1 MASRVRPALVA
12 GMLGP
17 VPALP
22 PAMTLPLLFEPLTL
36 RGLTIPNRI
45 WLAPMCQYSSTDG
58 MPDAWHLV
66 HLGARAQGGF
76 GLLLTEAVAV
86 APEGRITPQDAGIWS
101 DAHAEAW
108 RPVVDFVHAQGAVI
122 GTQLAHA
129 GRKASTFRPWDARRG
144 TVPVADG
151 GWETLGPSADAFP
164 GYAEPR
170 AMTSAEIAAVP
181 GLFAD
186 AARRSLDAG
195 FDVVEVHAAHGY
207 LLHQFLSP
215 LANQRTDSY
224 GGSLENRAR
233 LLVETVDA
241 VRAAW
246 PDDRPL
252 FVRVS
257 ATDWRPDGLSVDDV
271 AHVAKILGEHG
282 ADLVDVSSGGVAPAE
297 IAVGPG
303 YQVPAARDVR
313 AGSGVRVS
321 AVGLITDATQA
332 EQILADGSADAIML
346 GRVALR
352 DPMWPLRA
360 AHELGVPAAEAG
372 WPSQYERAALA

>member
-1 MASRVRPALVA
+1 
-12 GMLGP
+12 
-17 VPALP
+17 
-22 PAMTLPLLFEPLTL
+22 MTLPLLFEPMTL
-36 RGLTIPNRI
+36 RGLTVPNRI
-45 WLAPMCQYSSTDG
+45 WLAPMCQYSATDG
-58 MPDAWHLV
+58 LPDAWHLV

-86 APEGRITPQDAGIWS
+86 VPEGRISPQDAGIWS
-101 DAHAEAW
+101 AAHVEAW
-108 RPVVDFVHAQGAVI
+108 RPIVDFVHAQGAAI

-129 GRKASTFRPWDARRG
+129 GRKASTFRPWDAGRG
-144 TVPVADG
+144 SVPPIEG
-151 GWETLGPSADAFP
+151 GWQTVGPSADAFP
-164 GYAEPR
+164 GYLEPR
-170 AMTSAEIAAVP
+170 AMTETEIVAVP

-186 AARRSLDAG
+186 AARRSHDAG
-195 FDVVEVHAAHGY
+195 FDVVELHAAHGY

-215 LANQRTDSY
+215 LANQRTDAY
-224 GGSLENRAR
+224 GGPLENRAR

-246 PDDRPL
+246 PAHKPL
-252 FVRVS
+252 LVRLS

-271 AHVAKILGEHG
+271 AHVAKVLGGHG
-282 ADLVDVSSGGVAPAE
+282 VDLVDVSTGGVAPAD

-313 AGSGVRVS
+313 SVAGVPVS
-321 AVGLITDATQA
+321 AVGLITEPAQA
-332 EQILADGSADAIML
+332 EQILAEGSADAIML
-346 GRVALR
+346 GRAALR

-372 WPSQYERAALA
+372 WPVQYERAALAPTAG